1 MSATGANGEG
11 RGEIL
16 RQASVALG
24 GRPVTLWEVAGHGQ
38 LAQQATSD
46 PAQSSPASAL
56 DLYSTLERWNIPIAR
71 GSRWVGCRAWRE
83 GPWVVAPVRTRPPAP
98 PPGGRER
105 RSRERLTLELAGLC
119 IGLVDGREGPG
130 PQAAPAVQADPI
142 RELPSLP
149 AMIVHEASNPLTAAR
164 AGLQLAMESI
174 GRWTEVAAERR
185 LDILDELGLVVDD
198 IDRALQFLRAVQDRA
213 RGAVARSERF
223 DAVRVVRSCITLESR
238 LLRERGLSVEFIPS
252 VEVVYLRGDP
262 NGLFDVLVNLLRN
275 AGDASAAGS
284 DPIEVRL
291 DVQGGAFRL
300 TVHDH
305 GAGVP
310 AEHLDRLFDPGF
322 TTKEFGKGSGMGL
335 AVVQSVVED
344 RFGGTVTV
352 DSAPGR
358 GTTFTVR
365 LPMPPQRS
373 GQPSAV
379 GEQQKPHP

>member
-1 MSATGANGEG
+1 
-11 RGEIL
+11 
-16 RQASVALG
+16 
-24 GRPVTLWEVAGHGQ
+24 
-38 LAQQATSD
+38 
-46 PAQSSPASAL
+46 
-56 DLYSTLERWNIPIAR
+56 
-71 GSRWVGCRAWRE
+71 
-83 GPWVVAPVRTRPPAP
+83 
-98 PPGGRER
+98 
-105 RSRERLTLELAGLC
+105 
-119 IGLVDGREGPG
+119 
-130 PQAAPAVQADPI
+130 
-142 RELPSLP
+142 
-149 AMIVHEASNPLTAAR
+149 MIVHEASNPLTAAR
-164 AGLQLAMESI
+164 AGLQLAMEAI

-300 TVHDH
+300 TVRDH